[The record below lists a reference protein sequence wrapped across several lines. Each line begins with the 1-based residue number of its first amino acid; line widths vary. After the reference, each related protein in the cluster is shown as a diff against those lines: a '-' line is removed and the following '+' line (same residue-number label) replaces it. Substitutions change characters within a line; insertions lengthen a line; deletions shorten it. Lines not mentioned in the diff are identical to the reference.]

1 MRWLFPVLALVGGL
15 VFHAVVLL
23 GLDLHD
29 LPGPGGVLLARDLI
43 QGQHTQGPASFLAQ
57 PSIMLGLGPG
67 LRAANA
73 AALLAAMVGAGLA
86 AAALAGRAA
95 APWAMLLTAGWA
107 VVGHQAVLVDA
118 GVYAWGLAWLGLGL
132 AWWACVQRWG
142 WLAALGAMLLA
153 VGVAVKASALPVLVL
168 MPLAPWLRPRVEPS
182 GPRGHGPALL
192 CAALLLGLGV
202 GAGLGWA
209 MQGSGQPW
217 LGAPSVDRSLA
228 VGGWLLALVAMG
240 DRGLVQGSFPVLV
253 VLAGLGAVIAVRRQP
268 LALAVLALSL
278 VAMAVIG
285 EARAERL
292 QPRHLLPVSVGL
304 VALVASLSRW
314 RRPRWVAPVALG
326 LLCGVAALDS
336 LAFAHAFSQQRERF
350 AQTRAARLPP
360 VPGVLLNR
368 YGALPWPVFFES
380 SISGVAALVALPAT
394 APRGVASP
402 SYQERRDVHLELAAL
417 QAGAPY
423 RRISAERCCLVDQK
437 HAACAAE
444 VVRALDAAGAL
455 LVLPGKL
462 EVVAPEDRAFARLLQ
477 QAVGGA
483 VRRPARWRVVQ
494 GTGSG
499 GELPCRMGK

>member
-15 VFHAVVLL
+15 VLHAVVLF

-29 LPGPGGVLLARDLI
+29 LPGPGGVLLARDLF
-43 QGQHTQGPASFLAQ
+43 QGQHSQGPASFLAL
-57 PSIMLGLGPG
+57 PGVMLGLEPG
-67 LRAANA
+67 LRLANA
-73 AALLAAMVGAGLA
+73 AALFAAMVGAGLA

-95 APWAMLLTAGWA
+95 APWAVLLTAGWA

-118 GVYAWGLAWLGLGL
+118 GAYAWGLAWLGLGL
-132 AWWACVQRWG
+132 SWWACAQRRG
-142 WLAALGAMLLA
+142 GLAALGALLLA
-153 VGVAVKASALPVLVL
+153 LGVAVKASALPVLVL
-168 MPLAPWLRPRVEPS
+168 LPLAPWLKARAEPT

-192 CAALLLGLGV
+192 SAAMLLGLGI

-209 MQGSGQPW
+209 LQGPEQPW
-217 LGAPSVDRSLA
+217 LGAQAVDRSLA
-228 VGGWLLALVAMG
+228 GSGWLLALVAMG
-240 DRGLVQGSFPVLV
+240 ERGLVQGSFPVLV
-253 VLAGLGAVIAVRRQP
+253 VLAGLGAVVLVRRQP

-278 VAMAVIG
+278 VALAVIG

-292 QPRHLLPVSVGL
+292 QPRHLLPASVGL
-304 VALVASLSRW
+304 VALVAALSRW

-326 LLCGVAALDS
+326 LLCGVAVMDS

-350 AQTRAARLPP
+350 AQTRTARLPP

-368 YGALPWPVFFES
+368 YGALPWTLFYES
-380 SISGVAALVALPAT
+380 SISGVAELVALPGT
-394 APRGVASP
+394 APGGVASP
-402 SYQERRDVHLELAAL
+402 SYQERRDVHLELATL

-423 RRISAERCCLVDQK
+423 RRLGADRCCLMGQDR
-437 HAACAAE
+437 AACAAE

-462 EVVAPEDRAFARLLQ
+462 EVVTPDDRAFARLLQ
-477 QAVGGA
+477 QALGGA
-483 VRRPARWRVVQ
+483 ARRPTRWRVVR

-499 GELPCRMGK
+499 GELPCRTGK